1 MRGRSFQQVV
11 YPGLKRVRDISQVSF
26 PNLEAAKQRIFTV
39 ARVDGVHQFTD
50 DLLLFCLRLFKK
62 ILGDGIF
69 RNDFTDVDAGAF
81 IEEVSAVTLIEQ
93 PSGTVNDRIGVRDRV
108 GKSHTRISVL
118 LDVLPAERI
127 RV

>member
-1 MRGRSFQQVV
+1 MPPSCC
-11 YPGLKRVRDISQVSF
+11 S
-26 PNLEAAKQRIFTV
+26 
-39 ARVDGVHQFTD
+39 GVENG
-50 DLLLFCLRLFKK
+50 KK

>member
-1 MRGRSFQQVV
+1 M
-11 YPGLKRVRDISQVSF
+11 LKKYILVLFSLCVSS
-26 PNLEAAKQRIFTV
+26 V

-50 DLLLFCLRLFKK
+50 DLLFCLRLFKK

-118 LDVLPAERI
+118 LDVLPAERRQYRRCAPPYPRGARFFRI
-127 RV
+127 PMHGK